1 MLIGKIALVLC
12 SVLLIWY
19 LFYKFFKSYAP
30 ENLAIAIFSILSTS
44 TYIIFVCLNIFIP
57 IYAEILILLFSIVI
71 PGIEFVLQTVDISLA
86 KKVLYIKMKYYYD
99 LKDYKMSIKYINKLV
114 LLDGR
119 KDETMYILGMCYKAL
134 KEFENAKRAFEFATE
149 LDEKDYKS
157 YIEWG
162 IILDS
167 ENKKEAALIMFDKAL
182 KINPISYEA
191 REALGICLTSQG
203 RFMEAIIAYK
213 EAVKI
218 HKDSYEMY
226 YNIGMLE
233 EEVGNFEEAE
243 KAFEEVERLKPEFL
257 IASYN
262 IGELA
267 LKRGDYIKAIEEYK
281 KVISSMTYGIKA
293 YYKIAVCYALLKE
306 YEKAI
311 SIIEY
316 VIEVDSSY
324 IRKISIECAFL
335 PIRDRLNE
343 YILDR
348 DVRITEENEKKNYM
362 KDKIVK
368 FFKKESNEIKRP
380 LDDESDYL
388 QKFKIVK

>member
-1 MLIGKIALVLC
+1 MLIEKIALVIY
-12 SVLLIWY
+12 SVSLIWY

-30 ENLAIAIFSILSTS
+30 ENLAIAIFSIISTS
-44 TYIIFVCLNIFIP
+44 TYIIFVCLDIFIP
-57 IYAEILILLFSIVI
+57 IYAQVLILLFSAII
-71 PGIEFVLQTVDISLA
+71 PRIEFVLQTINISLA
-86 KKVLYIKMKYYYD
+86 KKVLYVKMKYYYD
-99 LKDYKMSIKYINKLV
+99 SKDYKLTIKYINKLV

-119 KDETMYILGMCYKAL
+119 KNETMYILGMCYKAL
-134 KEFENAKRAFEFATE
+134 KDLESAKKAFEFATE

-157 YIEWG
+157 YTEWG
-162 IILDS
+162 TILDS
-167 ENKKEAALIMFDKAL
+167 EGKKEAALIMFDKAL
-182 KINPISYEA
+182 KINPNSYEA

-203 RFMEAIIAYK
+203 RFMEAIIVYK

-218 HKDSYEMY
+218 HKDSYEMF

-233 EEVGNFEEAE
+233 EEVENFEEAE
-243 KAFEEVERLKPEFL
+243 MAFEEVERLKPEFL

-267 LKRGDYIKAIEEYK
+267 LKRGDYVKAINEYK
-281 KVISSMTYGIKA
+281 KVVSSMTYGTKA

-311 SIIEY
+311 SLIEY

-324 IRKISIECAFL
+324 IRKMSMECAFL
-335 PIRDRLNE
+335 PIRERLNE

-348 DVRITEENEKKNYM
+348 EVRLAEESEKKNYM
-362 KDKIVK
+362 KDKIIK
-368 FFKKESNEIKRP
+368 FFKKDNSEIRKP
-380 LDDESDYL
+380 LEDEEDYS
-388 QKFKIVK
+388 QNFKIVK